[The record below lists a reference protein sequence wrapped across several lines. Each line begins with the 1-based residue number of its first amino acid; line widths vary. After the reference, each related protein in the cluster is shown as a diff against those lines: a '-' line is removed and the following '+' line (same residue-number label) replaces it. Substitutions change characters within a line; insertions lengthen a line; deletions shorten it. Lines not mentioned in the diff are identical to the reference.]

1 MAGAAHYIE
10 SLYPSNWKELSKREW
25 ADVMLDFSKFVSHHI
40 IINKQGEAV
49 QMKMNEAQEK
59 VAELILRY
67 VFPPKGQ
74 NPRPIKL
81 VIHKSR
87 QMGIST
93 ILTLIEKYIASRKTK
108 INLLHILPD
117 EKLAKNYWI
126 EKGEPLW
133 QGSDP
138 QILPAAKATNTPTP
152 YIQVKEYAD
161 TDMQV
166 NIRYT
171 GSNSKS
177 AMRSSTNHIVILDE
191 YAFFENVRRLEKGV
205 LASQPKTG
213 MAITAYCSCVTKD
226 TLILPDTGMEE
237 IGEHPDGYSPADK
250 NLYGLGGNHH
260 ADQYYGTG
268 LVPTKKIKTKAGFEI
283 ECTPNHRLWT
293 VDGWKRADEFNPGDR
308 IDIQLGQQQF
318 GDYVCDD
325 FVKRPYKK
333 GFKAKDIDLTLDED
347 LAYLCGLVVA
357 EGSWSDTYVDITIGD
372 EEVHDWLVKRWGA
385 SKQRKDSEFHYRISS
400 VHLVD
405 FINWLGIC
413 KRAKNKNIPAKVMK
427 WPKKFQAAFISG
439 MFDGDGCANHGRQ
452 RITYTTVSD
461 ALAKQLQVVLLNYGI
476 FSRRR
481 LVHKKANIIGDRT
494 LPPSDAWVIEITH
507 SMARL
512 FAKEIG
518 FRLERKQQIAESY
531 SGDGER
537 AGGYDRHFNRAD
549 LGVLPTKLS
558 YISRCKTI
566 KSDTYDLLP
575 NKPYYDGMAA
585 DYIESVEDSFA
596 NCYDFCVPETHSYFS
611 NGFVS
616 HNTADGMNHFYDVV
630 KQAQEPN
637 SGIEHLFLPWHMLKE
652 YERPISKESRLY
664 DLNKYVPT
672 DYDMKLFSIFEKA
685 GYPEDSWLHKVS
697 WYDYV
702 LSTEAKGDTDY
713 MNSEYPSCVV
723 AGTRVG
729 TSDGIIP
736 IEEAYDGIE
745 ATLGKVSKTH
755 KQPKSPVAKITTA
768 KGFELIGTY
777 DHPIKTKDG
786 FVDLIDSIGKTALLL
801 PPRTSD
807 DPYTLSWNELGVIH
821 SITVTESLG
830 EWLGYWMGDGSY
842 SGGVLDFAL
851 CLRDKDVIERIYN
864 LTKSIFGLDMHGR
877 VVGSKGGG
885 YNLRVGSTGLKE
897 IFFRLGIS
905 KHRPDRSIAKNLR
918 VPEIIWRSPKSI
930 QQAFLR
936 GLFEADGF
944 IGKTGKRNGYIKLF
958 TKSADFAK
966 DVQLLLLAN
975 GIVARRRLII
985 KRSKMGGKEYPGT
998 ELCLGSVAGKIY
1010 ADKIGFMG
1018 KFKNDRMSLNHDPAP
1033 NAKPM
1038 LFEDEIISVEPMGED
1053 YTYNLTIPGPD
1064 TFDANGIWT
1073 HNTAEESFSAS
1084 GRPVLPLKVIN
1095 FWMKQDHPYTAIAP
1109 VAKTD
1114 KRSMQLKVQ
1123 FEPDTNSPI
1132 RRYIEPKPGHKYMIA
1147 VDCAEGYA
1155 GDMSA
1160 GVIIDIKD
1168 MEEVC
1173 SFVVDYEQ
1181 NDLAEVV
1188 VDLAKYYNNAR
1199 IVPEK
1204 NMAGLFVESV
1214 QLLGYWNL
1222 YVDPEYKGPQTNKM
1236 FGIRTTVATKNEAIN
1251 RLKFLMNN
1259 GIYKAH
1265 DKVFMEQAIHYSWK
1279 QLPSGGSKAE
1289 AVGQDDDG
1297 NPWHDDAIACRLTLV
1312 LALDFRQYKD
1322 YLGKDRNG

>member
-213 MAITAYCSCVTKD
+213 MAITV
-226 TLILPDTGMEE
+226 
-237 IGEHPDGYSPADK
+237 
-250 NLYGLGGNHH
+250 
-260 ADQYYGTG
+260 
-268 LVPTKKIKTKAGFEI
+268 
-283 ECTPNHRLWT
+283 
-293 VDGWKRADEFNPGDR
+293 
-308 IDIQLGQQQF
+308 
-318 GDYVCDD
+318 YV
-325 FVKRPYKK
+325 
-333 GFKAKDIDLTLDED
+333 
-347 LAYLCGLVVA
+347 
-357 EGSWSDTYVDITIGD
+357 S
-372 EEVHDWLVKRWGA
+372 
-385 SKQRKDSEFHYRISS
+385 
-400 VHLVD
+400 
-405 FINWLGIC
+405 
-413 KRAKNKNIPAKVMK
+413 
-427 WPKKFQAAFISG
+427 
-439 MFDGDGCANHGRQ
+439 
-452 RITYTTVSD
+452 
-461 ALAKQLQVVLLNYGI
+461 
-476 FSRRR
+476 
-481 LVHKKANIIGDRT
+481 
-494 LPPSDAWVIEITH
+494 
-507 SMARL
+507 
-512 FAKEIG
+512 
-518 FRLERKQQIAESY
+518 
-531 SGDGER
+531 
-537 AGGYDRHFNRAD
+537 
-549 LGVLPTKLS
+549 
-558 YISRCKTI
+558 
-566 KSDTYDLLP
+566 
-575 NKPYYDGMAA
+575 
-585 DYIESVEDSFA
+585 
-596 NCYDFCVPETHSYFS
+596 
-611 NGFVS
+611 
-616 HNTADGMNHFYDVV
+616 TADGMNHFYDVV
-630 KQAQEPN
+630 KQSQEPN

-652 YERPISKESRLY
+652 YERPISRESRLY

-672 DYDMKLFSIFEKA
+672 DYDMKLFSIFEKE
-685 GYPEDSWLHKVS
+685 GYPEDSWLRKLS

-713 MNSEYPSCVV
+713 MNSEYPS
-723 AGTRVG
+723 T
-729 TSDGIIP
+729 
-736 IEEAYDGIE
+736 
-745 ATLGKVSKTH
+745 
-755 KQPKSPVAKITTA
+755 Q
-768 KGFELIGTY
+768 
-777 DHPIKTKDG
+777 
-786 FVDLIDSIGKTALLL
+786 
-801 PPRTSD
+801 
-807 DPYTLSWNELGVIH
+807 
-821 SITVTESLG
+821 
-830 EWLGYWMGDGSY
+830 
-842 SGGVLDFAL
+842 
-851 CLRDKDVIERIYN
+851 
-864 LTKSIFGLDMHGR
+864 
-877 VVGSKGGG
+877 
-885 YNLRVGSTGLKE
+885 
-897 IFFRLGIS
+897 
-905 KHRPDRSIAKNLR
+905 
-918 VPEIIWRSPKSI
+918 
-930 QQAFLR
+930 
-936 GLFEADGF
+936 
-944 IGKTGKRNGYIKLF
+944 
-958 TKSADFAK
+958 
-966 DVQLLLLAN
+966 
-975 GIVARRRLII
+975 
-985 KRSKMGGKEYPGT
+985 
-998 ELCLGSVAGKIY
+998 
-1010 ADKIGFMG
+1010 
-1018 KFKNDRMSLNHDPAP
+1018 
-1033 NAKPM
+1033 
-1038 LFEDEIISVEPMGED
+1038 
-1053 YTYNLTIPGPD
+1053 
-1064 TFDANGIWT
+1064 
-1073 HNTAEESFSAS
+1073 EESFSAS

-1095 FWMKQDHPYTAIAP
+1095 FWMKQNHPYTAIAP

-1114 KRSMQLKVQ
+1114 RRSMQLKVQ

-1132 RRYIEPKPGHKYMIA
+1132 RRYIEPKPGHKYMVA

>member
-10 SLYPSNWKELSKREW
+10 SLYPNSWKELSKKEW
-25 ADVMLDFSKFVSHHI
+25 ADVMLGFSKFVSHHI

-138 QILPAAKATNTPTP
+138 QILPDAKATNTPTP

-213 MAITAYCSCVTKD
+213 MAITV
-226 TLILPDTGMEE
+226 
-237 IGEHPDGYSPADK
+237 
-250 NLYGLGGNHH
+250 
-260 ADQYYGTG
+260 
-268 LVPTKKIKTKAGFEI
+268 
-283 ECTPNHRLWT
+283 
-293 VDGWKRADEFNPGDR
+293 
-308 IDIQLGQQQF
+308 
-318 GDYVCDD
+318 YV
-325 FVKRPYKK
+325 
-333 GFKAKDIDLTLDED
+333 
-347 LAYLCGLVVA
+347 
-357 EGSWSDTYVDITIGD
+357 S
-372 EEVHDWLVKRWGA
+372 
-385 SKQRKDSEFHYRISS
+385 
-400 VHLVD
+400 
-405 FINWLGIC
+405 
-413 KRAKNKNIPAKVMK
+413 
-427 WPKKFQAAFISG
+427 
-439 MFDGDGCANHGRQ
+439 
-452 RITYTTVSD
+452 
-461 ALAKQLQVVLLNYGI
+461 
-476 FSRRR
+476 
-481 LVHKKANIIGDRT
+481 
-494 LPPSDAWVIEITH
+494 
-507 SMARL
+507 
-512 FAKEIG
+512 
-518 FRLERKQQIAESY
+518 
-531 SGDGER
+531 
-537 AGGYDRHFNRAD
+537 
-549 LGVLPTKLS
+549 
-558 YISRCKTI
+558 
-566 KSDTYDLLP
+566 
-575 NKPYYDGMAA
+575 
-585 DYIESVEDSFA
+585 
-596 NCYDFCVPETHSYFS
+596 
-611 NGFVS
+611 
-616 HNTADGMNHFYDVV
+616 TADGMNHFYDVV

-652 YERPISKESRLY
+652 YERPVSKESRLY
-664 DLNKYVPT
+664 NLDKYEPT
-672 DYDMKLFSIFEKA
+672 DYDMKLFAIFEKA
-685 GYPEDSWLHKVS
+685 GYPEDSWLRKIS
-697 WYDYV
+697 WYDDV

-713 MNSEYPSCVV
+713 MNSEYP
-723 AGTRVG
+723 T
-729 TSDGIIP
+729 
-736 IEEAYDGIE
+736 
-745 ATLGKVSKTH
+745 
-755 KQPKSPVAKITTA
+755 
-768 KGFELIGTY
+768 
-777 DHPIKTKDG
+777 
-786 FVDLIDSIGKTALLL
+786 
-801 PPRTSD
+801 
-807 DPYTLSWNELGVIH
+807 
-821 SITVTESLG
+821 
-830 EWLGYWMGDGSY
+830 
-842 SGGVLDFAL
+842 
-851 CLRDKDVIERIYN
+851 
-864 LTKSIFGLDMHGR
+864 
-877 VVGSKGGG
+877 
-885 YNLRVGSTGLKE
+885 
-897 IFFRLGIS
+897 
-905 KHRPDRSIAKNLR
+905 
-918 VPEIIWRSPKSI
+918 
-930 QQAFLR
+930 
-936 GLFEADGF
+936 
-944 IGKTGKRNGYIKLF
+944 
-958 TKSADFAK
+958 
-966 DVQLLLLAN
+966 
-975 GIVARRRLII
+975 
-985 KRSKMGGKEYPGT
+985 
-998 ELCLGSVAGKIY
+998 
-1010 ADKIGFMG
+1010 
-1018 KFKNDRMSLNHDPAP
+1018 
-1033 NAKPM
+1033 
-1038 LFEDEIISVEPMGED
+1038 
-1053 YTYNLTIPGPD
+1053 
-1064 TFDANGIWT
+1064 
-1073 HNTAEESFSAS
+1073 TAEESFSAS

-1114 KRSMQLKVQ
+1114 KRSLQLKVQ
-1123 FEPDTNSPI
+1123 FEPDPNSPI
-1132 RRYIEPKPGHKYMIA
+1132 RRYIEPRPGHKYMVA

-1222 YVDPEYKGPQTNKM
+1222 YVDPDYKGPQTNKM
-1236 FGIRTTVATKNEAIN
+1236 FGIRTTVASKNEAIN

>member
-10 SLYPSNWKELSKREW
+10 SLYPSNWKELSKKEW

-49 QMKMNEAQEK
+49 QMKMNEAQEQ
-59 VAELILRY
+59 VANLILRY

-213 MAITAYCSCVTKD
+213 MAVTVYVSTAN
-226 TLILPDTGMEE
+226 GM
-237 IGEHPDGYSPADK
+237 
-250 NLYGLGGNHH
+250 
-260 ADQYYGTG
+260 
-268 LVPTKKIKTKAGFEI
+268 
-283 ECTPNHRLWT
+283 
-293 VDGWKRADEFNPGDR
+293 
-308 IDIQLGQQQF
+308 
-318 GDYVCDD
+318 
-325 FVKRPYKK
+325 
-333 GFKAKDIDLTLDED
+333 
-347 LAYLCGLVVA
+347 
-357 EGSWSDTYVDITIGD
+357 
-372 EEVHDWLVKRWGA
+372 
-385 SKQRKDSEFHYRISS
+385 DS
-400 VHLVD
+400 
-405 FINWLGIC
+405 
-413 KRAKNKNIPAKVMK
+413 
-427 WPKKFQAAFISG
+427 
-439 MFDGDGCANHGRQ
+439 
-452 RITYTTVSD
+452 
-461 ALAKQLQVVLLNYGI
+461 
-476 FSRRR
+476 
-481 LVHKKANIIGDRT
+481 
-494 LPPSDAWVIEITH
+494 
-507 SMARL
+507 
-512 FAKEIG
+512 
-518 FRLERKQQIAESY
+518 
-531 SGDGER
+531 
-537 AGGYDRHFNRAD
+537 
-549 LGVLPTKLS
+549 
-558 YISRCKTI
+558 
-566 KSDTYDLLP
+566 
-575 NKPYYDGMAA
+575 
-585 DYIESVEDSFA
+585 
-596 NCYDFCVPETHSYFS
+596 
-611 NGFVS
+611 
-616 HNTADGMNHFYDVV
+616 FYDVV

-672 DYDMKLFSIFEKA
+672 DYDMKLFAIFEKA
-685 GYPEDSWLHKVS
+685 GYPEDSWLRKVS

-713 MNSEYPSCVV
+713 MNSEYP
-723 AGTRVG
+723 
-729 TSDGIIP
+729 
-736 IEEAYDGIE
+736 
-745 ATLGKVSKTH
+745 
-755 KQPKSPVAKITTA
+755 TT
-768 KGFELIGTY
+768 
-777 DHPIKTKDG
+777 P
-786 FVDLIDSIGKTALLL
+786 
-801 PPRTSD
+801 
-807 DPYTLSWNELGVIH
+807 
-821 SITVTESLG
+821 
-830 EWLGYWMGDGSY
+830 
-842 SGGVLDFAL
+842 
-851 CLRDKDVIERIYN
+851 
-864 LTKSIFGLDMHGR
+864 
-877 VVGSKGGG
+877 
-885 YNLRVGSTGLKE
+885 
-897 IFFRLGIS
+897 
-905 KHRPDRSIAKNLR
+905 
-918 VPEIIWRSPKSI
+918 
-930 QQAFLR
+930 
-936 GLFEADGF
+936 
-944 IGKTGKRNGYIKLF
+944 
-958 TKSADFAK
+958 
-966 DVQLLLLAN
+966 
-975 GIVARRRLII
+975 
-985 KRSKMGGKEYPGT
+985 
-998 ELCLGSVAGKIY
+998 
-1010 ADKIGFMG
+1010 
-1018 KFKNDRMSLNHDPAP
+1018 
-1033 NAKPM
+1033 
-1038 LFEDEIISVEPMGED
+1038 
-1053 YTYNLTIPGPD
+1053 
-1064 TFDANGIWT
+1064 
-1073 HNTAEESFSAS
+1073 EESFSAS

-1114 KRSMQLKVQ
+1114 RRSMQLKVQ
-1123 FEPDTNSPI
+1123 FEPDPNSPI

-1222 YVDPEYKGPQTNKM
+1222 YVDPDYKGPQTNKM

-1265 DKVFMEQAIHYSWK
+1265 DKVFMEQAIHYSWR

>member
-10 SLYPSNWKELSKREW
+10 SLYPSNWKELSKKEW

-49 QMKMNEAQEK
+49 QMKMNEAQEQ
-59 VAELILRY
+59 VANLILRY

-213 MAITAYCSCVTKD
+213 MAITV
-226 TLILPDTGMEE
+226 
-237 IGEHPDGYSPADK
+237 
-250 NLYGLGGNHH
+250 
-260 ADQYYGTG
+260 
-268 LVPTKKIKTKAGFEI
+268 
-283 ECTPNHRLWT
+283 
-293 VDGWKRADEFNPGDR
+293 
-308 IDIQLGQQQF
+308 
-318 GDYVCDD
+318 YV
-325 FVKRPYKK
+325 
-333 GFKAKDIDLTLDED
+333 
-347 LAYLCGLVVA
+347 
-357 EGSWSDTYVDITIGD
+357 S
-372 EEVHDWLVKRWGA
+372 
-385 SKQRKDSEFHYRISS
+385 
-400 VHLVD
+400 
-405 FINWLGIC
+405 
-413 KRAKNKNIPAKVMK
+413 
-427 WPKKFQAAFISG
+427 
-439 MFDGDGCANHGRQ
+439 
-452 RITYTTVSD
+452 
-461 ALAKQLQVVLLNYGI
+461 
-476 FSRRR
+476 
-481 LVHKKANIIGDRT
+481 
-494 LPPSDAWVIEITH
+494 
-507 SMARL
+507 
-512 FAKEIG
+512 
-518 FRLERKQQIAESY
+518 
-531 SGDGER
+531 
-537 AGGYDRHFNRAD
+537 
-549 LGVLPTKLS
+549 
-558 YISRCKTI
+558 
-566 KSDTYDLLP
+566 
-575 NKPYYDGMAA
+575 
-585 DYIESVEDSFA
+585 
-596 NCYDFCVPETHSYFS
+596 
-611 NGFVS
+611 
-616 HNTADGMNHFYDVV
+616 TADGMNHFYDVV
-630 KQAQEPN
+630 KQAQEPD

-652 YERPISKESRLY
+652 YERPVSKDSRLY
-664 DLNKYVPT
+664 NLDKYEPT
-672 DYDMKLFSIFEKA
+672 DYDMKLFAIFEKA
-685 GYPEDSWLHKVS
+685 GYPEDSWLRKVS

-713 MNSEYPSCVV
+713 MNSEYP
-723 AGTRVG
+723 T
-729 TSDGIIP
+729 
-736 IEEAYDGIE
+736 
-745 ATLGKVSKTH
+745 
-755 KQPKSPVAKITTA
+755 
-768 KGFELIGTY
+768 
-777 DHPIKTKDG
+777 
-786 FVDLIDSIGKTALLL
+786 
-801 PPRTSD
+801 
-807 DPYTLSWNELGVIH
+807 
-821 SITVTESLG
+821 
-830 EWLGYWMGDGSY
+830 
-842 SGGVLDFAL
+842 
-851 CLRDKDVIERIYN
+851 
-864 LTKSIFGLDMHGR
+864 
-877 VVGSKGGG
+877 
-885 YNLRVGSTGLKE
+885 
-897 IFFRLGIS
+897 
-905 KHRPDRSIAKNLR
+905 
-918 VPEIIWRSPKSI
+918 
-930 QQAFLR
+930 
-936 GLFEADGF
+936 
-944 IGKTGKRNGYIKLF
+944 
-958 TKSADFAK
+958 
-966 DVQLLLLAN
+966 
-975 GIVARRRLII
+975 
-985 KRSKMGGKEYPGT
+985 
-998 ELCLGSVAGKIY
+998 
-1010 ADKIGFMG
+1010 
-1018 KFKNDRMSLNHDPAP
+1018 
-1033 NAKPM
+1033 
-1038 LFEDEIISVEPMGED
+1038 
-1053 YTYNLTIPGPD
+1053 
-1064 TFDANGIWT
+1064 
-1073 HNTAEESFSAS
+1073 TAEESFSAS

-1095 FWMKQDHPYTAIAP
+1095 FWMRQEHPYTAIAP

-1114 KRSMQLKVQ
+1114 RRSMQLKVQ
-1123 FEPDTNSPI
+1123 FEPDPNSPI
-1132 RRYIEPKPGHKYMIA
+1132 RQYIEPKPGHKYMIA

-1222 YVDPEYKGPQTNKM
+1222 YVDPDYKGPQTNKM

>member
-213 MAITAYCSCVTKD
+213 MAITV
-226 TLILPDTGMEE
+226 
-237 IGEHPDGYSPADK
+237 
-250 NLYGLGGNHH
+250 
-260 ADQYYGTG
+260 
-268 LVPTKKIKTKAGFEI
+268 
-283 ECTPNHRLWT
+283 
-293 VDGWKRADEFNPGDR
+293 
-308 IDIQLGQQQF
+308 
-318 GDYVCDD
+318 YVS
-325 FVKRPYKK
+325 
-333 GFKAKDIDLTLDED
+333 T
-347 LAYLCGLVVA
+347 
-357 EGSWSDTYVDITIGD
+357 
-372 EEVHDWLVKRWGA
+372 
-385 SKQRKDSEFHYRISS
+385 
-400 VHLVD
+400 
-405 FINWLGIC
+405 
-413 KRAKNKNIPAKVMK
+413 
-427 WPKKFQAAFISG
+427 
-439 MFDGDGCANHGRQ
+439 
-452 RITYTTVSD
+452 
-461 ALAKQLQVVLLNYGI
+461 
-476 FSRRR
+476 
-481 LVHKKANIIGDRT
+481 
-494 LPPSDAWVIEITH
+494 
-507 SMARL
+507 
-512 FAKEIG
+512 
-518 FRLERKQQIAESY
+518 
-531 SGDGER
+531 
-537 AGGYDRHFNRAD
+537 
-549 LGVLPTKLS
+549 
-558 YISRCKTI
+558 
-566 KSDTYDLLP
+566 
-575 NKPYYDGMAA
+575 
-585 DYIESVEDSFA
+585 
-596 NCYDFCVPETHSYFS
+596 S
-611 NGFVS
+611 NG
-616 HNTADGMNHFYDVV
+616 MNFFYDVV

-652 YERPISKESRLY
+652 YELPVSKDSRLY

-672 DYDMKLFSIFEKA
+672 DYDMKLFAIFEKA
-685 GYPEDSWLHKVS
+685 GYPQESWLRKIA

-702 LSTEAKGDTDY
+702 LATEAKGDTDY
-713 MNSEYPSCVV
+713 QFSEYP
-723 AGTRVG
+723 
-729 TSDGIIP
+729 
-736 IEEAYDGIE
+736 
-745 ATLGKVSKTH
+745 
-755 KQPKSPVAKITTA
+755 TT
-768 KGFELIGTY
+768 
-777 DHPIKTKDG
+777 P
-786 FVDLIDSIGKTALLL
+786 
-801 PPRTSD
+801 
-807 DPYTLSWNELGVIH
+807 
-821 SITVTESLG
+821 
-830 EWLGYWMGDGSY
+830 
-842 SGGVLDFAL
+842 
-851 CLRDKDVIERIYN
+851 
-864 LTKSIFGLDMHGR
+864 
-877 VVGSKGGG
+877 
-885 YNLRVGSTGLKE
+885 
-897 IFFRLGIS
+897 
-905 KHRPDRSIAKNLR
+905 
-918 VPEIIWRSPKSI
+918 
-930 QQAFLR
+930 
-936 GLFEADGF
+936 
-944 IGKTGKRNGYIKLF
+944 
-958 TKSADFAK
+958 
-966 DVQLLLLAN
+966 
-975 GIVARRRLII
+975 
-985 KRSKMGGKEYPGT
+985 
-998 ELCLGSVAGKIY
+998 
-1010 ADKIGFMG
+1010 
-1018 KFKNDRMSLNHDPAP
+1018 
-1033 NAKPM
+1033 
-1038 LFEDEIISVEPMGED
+1038 
-1053 YTYNLTIPGPD
+1053 
-1064 TFDANGIWT
+1064 
-1073 HNTAEESFSAS
+1073 EESFSAS

-1095 FWMKQDHPYTAIAP
+1095 FWMKQEHPYTAISP

-1114 KRSMQLKVQ
+1114 RRSMQLKVQ

-1222 YVDPEYKGPQTNKM
+1222 YVDPDYKGPQTNKM

>member
-40 IINKQGEAV
+40 IINKQGKAV

-213 MAITAYCSCVTKD
+213 MAITV
-226 TLILPDTGMEE
+226 
-237 IGEHPDGYSPADK
+237 
-250 NLYGLGGNHH
+250 
-260 ADQYYGTG
+260 
-268 LVPTKKIKTKAGFEI
+268 
-283 ECTPNHRLWT
+283 
-293 VDGWKRADEFNPGDR
+293 
-308 IDIQLGQQQF
+308 
-318 GDYVCDD
+318 YV
-325 FVKRPYKK
+325 
-333 GFKAKDIDLTLDED
+333 
-347 LAYLCGLVVA
+347 
-357 EGSWSDTYVDITIGD
+357 S
-372 EEVHDWLVKRWGA
+372 
-385 SKQRKDSEFHYRISS
+385 
-400 VHLVD
+400 
-405 FINWLGIC
+405 
-413 KRAKNKNIPAKVMK
+413 
-427 WPKKFQAAFISG
+427 
-439 MFDGDGCANHGRQ
+439 
-452 RITYTTVSD
+452 
-461 ALAKQLQVVLLNYGI
+461 
-476 FSRRR
+476 
-481 LVHKKANIIGDRT
+481 
-494 LPPSDAWVIEITH
+494 
-507 SMARL
+507 
-512 FAKEIG
+512 
-518 FRLERKQQIAESY
+518 
-531 SGDGER
+531 
-537 AGGYDRHFNRAD
+537 
-549 LGVLPTKLS
+549 
-558 YISRCKTI
+558 
-566 KSDTYDLLP
+566 
-575 NKPYYDGMAA
+575 
-585 DYIESVEDSFA
+585 
-596 NCYDFCVPETHSYFS
+596 
-611 NGFVS
+611 
-616 HNTADGMNHFYDVV
+616 TADGMNHFYDVV

-652 YERPISKESRLY
+652 YERPISRESRLY

-672 DYDMKLFSIFEKA
+672 DYDMKLFSIFEKE

-807 DPYTLSWNELGVIH
+807 NPYTLSWNELGVIH

-918 VPEIIWRSPKSI
+918 VPEIIWRSPKNI

-1265 DKVFMEQAIHYSWK
+1265 DKVFMEQAIHYSWR

>member
-10 SLYPSNWKELSKREW
+10 SLYPNNWKELSKKEW

-49 QMKMNEAQEK
+49 LMKMNEAQEK

-171 GSNSKS
+171 GSNSKA

-213 MAITAYCSCVTKD
+213 MAITV
-226 TLILPDTGMEE
+226 
-237 IGEHPDGYSPADK
+237 
-250 NLYGLGGNHH
+250 
-260 ADQYYGTG
+260 
-268 LVPTKKIKTKAGFEI
+268 
-283 ECTPNHRLWT
+283 
-293 VDGWKRADEFNPGDR
+293 
-308 IDIQLGQQQF
+308 
-318 GDYVCDD
+318 YVS
-325 FVKRPYKK
+325 
-333 GFKAKDIDLTLDED
+333 T
-347 LAYLCGLVVA
+347 A
-357 EGSWSDTYVDITIGD
+357 EG
-372 EEVHDWLVKRWGA
+372 
-385 SKQRKDSEFHYRISS
+385 
-400 VHLVD
+400 
-405 FINWLGIC
+405 
-413 KRAKNKNIPAKVMK
+413 
-427 WPKKFQAAFISG
+427 
-439 MFDGDGCANHGRQ
+439 
-452 RITYTTVSD
+452 
-461 ALAKQLQVVLLNYGI
+461 
-476 FSRRR
+476 
-481 LVHKKANIIGDRT
+481 
-494 LPPSDAWVIEITH
+494 
-507 SMARL
+507 
-512 FAKEIG
+512 
-518 FRLERKQQIAESY
+518 
-531 SGDGER
+531 
-537 AGGYDRHFNRAD
+537 
-549 LGVLPTKLS
+549 
-558 YISRCKTI
+558 
-566 KSDTYDLLP
+566 
-575 NKPYYDGMAA
+575 
-585 DYIESVEDSFA
+585 
-596 NCYDFCVPETHSYFS
+596 
-611 NGFVS
+611 
-616 HNTADGMNHFYDVV
+616 MNFFYDVV

-652 YERPISKESRLY
+652 YERPVSRESRLY
-664 DLNKYVPT
+664 NLDKYEPT
-672 DYDMKLFSIFEKA
+672 DYDMKLFAIFEKA
-685 GYPEDSWLHKVS
+685 GYPEDSWLRKIE

-713 MNSEYPSCVV
+713 MNSEYPS
-723 AGTRVG
+723 T
-729 TSDGIIP
+729 
-736 IEEAYDGIE
+736 
-745 ATLGKVSKTH
+745 
-755 KQPKSPVAKITTA
+755 Q
-768 KGFELIGTY
+768 
-777 DHPIKTKDG
+777 
-786 FVDLIDSIGKTALLL
+786 
-801 PPRTSD
+801 
-807 DPYTLSWNELGVIH
+807 
-821 SITVTESLG
+821 
-830 EWLGYWMGDGSY
+830 
-842 SGGVLDFAL
+842 
-851 CLRDKDVIERIYN
+851 
-864 LTKSIFGLDMHGR
+864 
-877 VVGSKGGG
+877 
-885 YNLRVGSTGLKE
+885 
-897 IFFRLGIS
+897 
-905 KHRPDRSIAKNLR
+905 
-918 VPEIIWRSPKSI
+918 
-930 QQAFLR
+930 
-936 GLFEADGF
+936 
-944 IGKTGKRNGYIKLF
+944 
-958 TKSADFAK
+958 
-966 DVQLLLLAN
+966 
-975 GIVARRRLII
+975 
-985 KRSKMGGKEYPGT
+985 
-998 ELCLGSVAGKIY
+998 
-1010 ADKIGFMG
+1010 
-1018 KFKNDRMSLNHDPAP
+1018 
-1033 NAKPM
+1033 
-1038 LFEDEIISVEPMGED
+1038 
-1053 YTYNLTIPGPD
+1053 
-1064 TFDANGIWT
+1064 
-1073 HNTAEESFSAS
+1073 EESFSAS

-1114 KRSMQLKVQ
+1114 KRSLQLKVQ
-1123 FEPDTNSPI
+1123 FEPDPNSPI
-1132 RRYIEPKPGHKYMIA
+1132 RRYIEPRPGHKYMVA

-1236 FGIRTTVATKNEAIN
+1236 FGIRTTVASKNEAIN

-1265 DKVFMEQAIHYSWK
+1265 DKVFMEQAIHYSWR

>member
-1 MAGAAHYIE
+1 MAGAAHFIE
-10 SLYPSNWKELSKREW
+10 SLYPNNWKELSKKEW

-117 EKLAKNYWI
+117 ETLAKNYWI

-138 QILPAAKATNTPTP
+138 QILPKAKARNTPTP

-171 GSNSKS
+171 GSNSKA

-191 YAFFENVRRLEKGV
+191 YAFFENVKRLEKGV

-213 MAITAYCSCVTKD
+213 MAITV
-226 TLILPDTGMEE
+226 
-237 IGEHPDGYSPADK
+237 
-250 NLYGLGGNHH
+250 
-260 ADQYYGTG
+260 
-268 LVPTKKIKTKAGFEI
+268 
-283 ECTPNHRLWT
+283 
-293 VDGWKRADEFNPGDR
+293 
-308 IDIQLGQQQF
+308 
-318 GDYVCDD
+318 YVS
-325 FVKRPYKK
+325 
-333 GFKAKDIDLTLDED
+333 T
-347 LAYLCGLVVA
+347 A
-357 EGSWSDTYVDITIGD
+357 EG
-372 EEVHDWLVKRWGA
+372 
-385 SKQRKDSEFHYRISS
+385 
-400 VHLVD
+400 
-405 FINWLGIC
+405 
-413 KRAKNKNIPAKVMK
+413 
-427 WPKKFQAAFISG
+427 
-439 MFDGDGCANHGRQ
+439 
-452 RITYTTVSD
+452 
-461 ALAKQLQVVLLNYGI
+461 
-476 FSRRR
+476 
-481 LVHKKANIIGDRT
+481 
-494 LPPSDAWVIEITH
+494 
-507 SMARL
+507 
-512 FAKEIG
+512 
-518 FRLERKQQIAESY
+518 
-531 SGDGER
+531 
-537 AGGYDRHFNRAD
+537 
-549 LGVLPTKLS
+549 
-558 YISRCKTI
+558 
-566 KSDTYDLLP
+566 
-575 NKPYYDGMAA
+575 
-585 DYIESVEDSFA
+585 
-596 NCYDFCVPETHSYFS
+596 
-611 NGFVS
+611 
-616 HNTADGMNHFYDVV
+616 MNFFYDVV

-652 YERPISKESRLY
+652 YERPVSKESRLY
-664 DLNKYVPT
+664 NLDKYEPT
-672 DYDMKLFSIFEKA
+672 DYDMKLFAIFEKA
-685 GYPEDSWLHKVS
+685 GYPEDSWLRKIE

-702 LSTEAKGDTDY
+702 LATEAKGDTDY
-713 MNSEYPSCVV
+713 QFSEYPS
-723 AGTRVG
+723 T
-729 TSDGIIP
+729 
-736 IEEAYDGIE
+736 
-745 ATLGKVSKTH
+745 
-755 KQPKSPVAKITTA
+755 Q
-768 KGFELIGTY
+768 
-777 DHPIKTKDG
+777 
-786 FVDLIDSIGKTALLL
+786 
-801 PPRTSD
+801 
-807 DPYTLSWNELGVIH
+807 
-821 SITVTESLG
+821 
-830 EWLGYWMGDGSY
+830 
-842 SGGVLDFAL
+842 
-851 CLRDKDVIERIYN
+851 
-864 LTKSIFGLDMHGR
+864 
-877 VVGSKGGG
+877 
-885 YNLRVGSTGLKE
+885 
-897 IFFRLGIS
+897 
-905 KHRPDRSIAKNLR
+905 
-918 VPEIIWRSPKSI
+918 
-930 QQAFLR
+930 
-936 GLFEADGF
+936 
-944 IGKTGKRNGYIKLF
+944 
-958 TKSADFAK
+958 
-966 DVQLLLLAN
+966 
-975 GIVARRRLII
+975 
-985 KRSKMGGKEYPGT
+985 
-998 ELCLGSVAGKIY
+998 
-1010 ADKIGFMG
+1010 
-1018 KFKNDRMSLNHDPAP
+1018 
-1033 NAKPM
+1033 
-1038 LFEDEIISVEPMGED
+1038 
-1053 YTYNLTIPGPD
+1053 
-1064 TFDANGIWT
+1064 
-1073 HNTAEESFSAS
+1073 EESFSAS

-1095 FWMKQDHPYTAIAP
+1095 FWMKQNHPYTAISP

-1114 KRSMQLKVQ
+1114 KRSLQLKVQ
-1123 FEPDTNSPI
+1123 FEPDPNSPI
-1132 RRYIEPKPGHKYMIA
+1132 RRYIEPRPGHKYMIA

-1236 FGIRTTVATKNEAIN
+1236 FGIRTTVASKNEAIN

-1265 DKVFMEQAIHYSWK
+1265 DKVFMEQAIHYSWR

>member
-213 MAITAYCSCVTKD
+213 MAITV
-226 TLILPDTGMEE
+226 
-237 IGEHPDGYSPADK
+237 
-250 NLYGLGGNHH
+250 
-260 ADQYYGTG
+260 
-268 LVPTKKIKTKAGFEI
+268 
-283 ECTPNHRLWT
+283 
-293 VDGWKRADEFNPGDR
+293 
-308 IDIQLGQQQF
+308 
-318 GDYVCDD
+318 YVS
-325 FVKRPYKK
+325 
-333 GFKAKDIDLTLDED
+333 T
-347 LAYLCGLVVA
+347 
-357 EGSWSDTYVDITIGD
+357 S
-372 EEVHDWLVKRWGA
+372 
-385 SKQRKDSEFHYRISS
+385 
-400 VHLVD
+400 
-405 FINWLGIC
+405 
-413 KRAKNKNIPAKVMK
+413 
-427 WPKKFQAAFISG
+427 
-439 MFDGDGCANHGRQ
+439 
-452 RITYTTVSD
+452 
-461 ALAKQLQVVLLNYGI
+461 
-476 FSRRR
+476 
-481 LVHKKANIIGDRT
+481 
-494 LPPSDAWVIEITH
+494 
-507 SMARL
+507 
-512 FAKEIG
+512 
-518 FRLERKQQIAESY
+518 
-531 SGDGER
+531 
-537 AGGYDRHFNRAD
+537 
-549 LGVLPTKLS
+549 
-558 YISRCKTI
+558 
-566 KSDTYDLLP
+566 
-575 NKPYYDGMAA
+575 
-585 DYIESVEDSFA
+585 
-596 NCYDFCVPETHSYFS
+596 
-611 NGFVS
+611 
-616 HNTADGMNHFYDVV
+616 DGMNHFYDVV
-630 KQAQEPN
+630 KQSQEPN

-664 DLNKYVPT
+664 NLDKYEPT
-672 DYDMKLFSIFEKA
+672 DYDMKLFAIFEKA
-685 GYPEDSWLHKVS
+685 GYPEDSWLRKVS

-713 MNSEYPSCVV
+713 MKSEYPS
-723 AGTRVG
+723 T
-729 TSDGIIP
+729 
-736 IEEAYDGIE
+736 
-745 ATLGKVSKTH
+745 
-755 KQPKSPVAKITTA
+755 Q
-768 KGFELIGTY
+768 
-777 DHPIKTKDG
+777 
-786 FVDLIDSIGKTALLL
+786 
-801 PPRTSD
+801 
-807 DPYTLSWNELGVIH
+807 
-821 SITVTESLG
+821 
-830 EWLGYWMGDGSY
+830 
-842 SGGVLDFAL
+842 
-851 CLRDKDVIERIYN
+851 
-864 LTKSIFGLDMHGR
+864 
-877 VVGSKGGG
+877 
-885 YNLRVGSTGLKE
+885 
-897 IFFRLGIS
+897 
-905 KHRPDRSIAKNLR
+905 
-918 VPEIIWRSPKSI
+918 
-930 QQAFLR
+930 
-936 GLFEADGF
+936 
-944 IGKTGKRNGYIKLF
+944 
-958 TKSADFAK
+958 
-966 DVQLLLLAN
+966 
-975 GIVARRRLII
+975 
-985 KRSKMGGKEYPGT
+985 
-998 ELCLGSVAGKIY
+998 
-1010 ADKIGFMG
+1010 
-1018 KFKNDRMSLNHDPAP
+1018 
-1033 NAKPM
+1033 
-1038 LFEDEIISVEPMGED
+1038 
-1053 YTYNLTIPGPD
+1053 
-1064 TFDANGIWT
+1064 
-1073 HNTAEESFSAS
+1073 EESFSAS

-1095 FWMKQDHPYTAIAP
+1095 FWMKQDHPYTAISP

-1114 KRSMQLKVQ
+1114 RRSMQLKVQ
-1123 FEPDTNSPI
+1123 FEPDPNSPI
-1132 RRYIEPKPGHKYMIA
+1132 RRYIEPKPGHKYMVA

>member
-10 SLYPSNWKELSKREW
+10 SLYPSNWKELSKKEW

-49 QMKMNEAQEK
+49 LMKMNEAQEK

-171 GSNSKS
+171 GSNSKA

-213 MAITAYCSCVTKD
+213 MAITV
-226 TLILPDTGMEE
+226 
-237 IGEHPDGYSPADK
+237 
-250 NLYGLGGNHH
+250 
-260 ADQYYGTG
+260 
-268 LVPTKKIKTKAGFEI
+268 
-283 ECTPNHRLWT
+283 
-293 VDGWKRADEFNPGDR
+293 
-308 IDIQLGQQQF
+308 
-318 GDYVCDD
+318 YV
-325 FVKRPYKK
+325 
-333 GFKAKDIDLTLDED
+333 
-347 LAYLCGLVVA
+347 
-357 EGSWSDTYVDITIGD
+357 S
-372 EEVHDWLVKRWGA
+372 
-385 SKQRKDSEFHYRISS
+385 
-400 VHLVD
+400 
-405 FINWLGIC
+405 
-413 KRAKNKNIPAKVMK
+413 
-427 WPKKFQAAFISG
+427 
-439 MFDGDGCANHGRQ
+439 
-452 RITYTTVSD
+452 
-461 ALAKQLQVVLLNYGI
+461 
-476 FSRRR
+476 
-481 LVHKKANIIGDRT
+481 
-494 LPPSDAWVIEITH
+494 
-507 SMARL
+507 
-512 FAKEIG
+512 
-518 FRLERKQQIAESY
+518 
-531 SGDGER
+531 
-537 AGGYDRHFNRAD
+537 
-549 LGVLPTKLS
+549 
-558 YISRCKTI
+558 
-566 KSDTYDLLP
+566 
-575 NKPYYDGMAA
+575 
-585 DYIESVEDSFA
+585 
-596 NCYDFCVPETHSYFS
+596 
-611 NGFVS
+611 
-616 HNTADGMNHFYDVV
+616 TADGMNHFYDVV

-652 YERPISKESRLY
+652 YERPVSRESRLY
-664 DLNKYVPT
+664 NLDKYEPT
-672 DYDMKLFSIFEKA
+672 DYDMKLFAIFEKA
-685 GYPEDSWLHKVS
+685 GYPEDSWLRKIE

-702 LSTEAKGDTDY
+702 LATEAKGDTDY
-713 MNSEYPSCVV
+713 MNSEYPS
-723 AGTRVG
+723 T
-729 TSDGIIP
+729 
-736 IEEAYDGIE
+736 
-745 ATLGKVSKTH
+745 
-755 KQPKSPVAKITTA
+755 Q
-768 KGFELIGTY
+768 
-777 DHPIKTKDG
+777 
-786 FVDLIDSIGKTALLL
+786 
-801 PPRTSD
+801 
-807 DPYTLSWNELGVIH
+807 
-821 SITVTESLG
+821 
-830 EWLGYWMGDGSY
+830 
-842 SGGVLDFAL
+842 
-851 CLRDKDVIERIYN
+851 
-864 LTKSIFGLDMHGR
+864 
-877 VVGSKGGG
+877 
-885 YNLRVGSTGLKE
+885 
-897 IFFRLGIS
+897 
-905 KHRPDRSIAKNLR
+905 
-918 VPEIIWRSPKSI
+918 
-930 QQAFLR
+930 
-936 GLFEADGF
+936 
-944 IGKTGKRNGYIKLF
+944 
-958 TKSADFAK
+958 
-966 DVQLLLLAN
+966 
-975 GIVARRRLII
+975 
-985 KRSKMGGKEYPGT
+985 
-998 ELCLGSVAGKIY
+998 
-1010 ADKIGFMG
+1010 
-1018 KFKNDRMSLNHDPAP
+1018 
-1033 NAKPM
+1033 
-1038 LFEDEIISVEPMGED
+1038 
-1053 YTYNLTIPGPD
+1053 
-1064 TFDANGIWT
+1064 
-1073 HNTAEESFSAS
+1073 EESFSAS

-1114 KRSMQLKVQ
+1114 KRSLQLKVQ
-1123 FEPDTNSPI
+1123 FEPDPNSPI
-1132 RRYIEPKPGHKYMIA
+1132 RRYIEPKPGHKYMVA

>member
-67 VFPPKGQ
+67 VFPPKGE

-213 MAITAYCSCVTKD
+213 MAITV
-226 TLILPDTGMEE
+226 
-237 IGEHPDGYSPADK
+237 
-250 NLYGLGGNHH
+250 
-260 ADQYYGTG
+260 
-268 LVPTKKIKTKAGFEI
+268 
-283 ECTPNHRLWT
+283 
-293 VDGWKRADEFNPGDR
+293 
-308 IDIQLGQQQF
+308 
-318 GDYVCDD
+318 YV
-325 FVKRPYKK
+325 
-333 GFKAKDIDLTLDED
+333 
-347 LAYLCGLVVA
+347 
-357 EGSWSDTYVDITIGD
+357 S
-372 EEVHDWLVKRWGA
+372 
-385 SKQRKDSEFHYRISS
+385 
-400 VHLVD
+400 
-405 FINWLGIC
+405 
-413 KRAKNKNIPAKVMK
+413 
-427 WPKKFQAAFISG
+427 
-439 MFDGDGCANHGRQ
+439 
-452 RITYTTVSD
+452 
-461 ALAKQLQVVLLNYGI
+461 
-476 FSRRR
+476 
-481 LVHKKANIIGDRT
+481 
-494 LPPSDAWVIEITH
+494 
-507 SMARL
+507 
-512 FAKEIG
+512 
-518 FRLERKQQIAESY
+518 
-531 SGDGER
+531 
-537 AGGYDRHFNRAD
+537 
-549 LGVLPTKLS
+549 
-558 YISRCKTI
+558 
-566 KSDTYDLLP
+566 
-575 NKPYYDGMAA
+575 
-585 DYIESVEDSFA
+585 
-596 NCYDFCVPETHSYFS
+596 
-611 NGFVS
+611 
-616 HNTADGMNHFYDVV
+616 TADGMNHFYDVV
-630 KQAQEPN
+630 KQSQEPN

-664 DLNKYVPT
+664 NLDKYEPT
-672 DYDMKLFSIFEKA
+672 DYDMKLFAIFEKA
-685 GYPEDSWLHKVS
+685 GYPEESWLRKVS

-702 LSTEAKGDTDY
+702 LSTEAKGDVDY
-713 MNSEYPSCVV
+713 MKSEYPS
-723 AGTRVG
+723 T
-729 TSDGIIP
+729 
-736 IEEAYDGIE
+736 
-745 ATLGKVSKTH
+745 
-755 KQPKSPVAKITTA
+755 Q
-768 KGFELIGTY
+768 
-777 DHPIKTKDG
+777 
-786 FVDLIDSIGKTALLL
+786 
-801 PPRTSD
+801 
-807 DPYTLSWNELGVIH
+807 
-821 SITVTESLG
+821 
-830 EWLGYWMGDGSY
+830 
-842 SGGVLDFAL
+842 
-851 CLRDKDVIERIYN
+851 
-864 LTKSIFGLDMHGR
+864 
-877 VVGSKGGG
+877 
-885 YNLRVGSTGLKE
+885 
-897 IFFRLGIS
+897 
-905 KHRPDRSIAKNLR
+905 
-918 VPEIIWRSPKSI
+918 
-930 QQAFLR
+930 
-936 GLFEADGF
+936 
-944 IGKTGKRNGYIKLF
+944 
-958 TKSADFAK
+958 
-966 DVQLLLLAN
+966 
-975 GIVARRRLII
+975 
-985 KRSKMGGKEYPGT
+985 
-998 ELCLGSVAGKIY
+998 
-1010 ADKIGFMG
+1010 
-1018 KFKNDRMSLNHDPAP
+1018 
-1033 NAKPM
+1033 
-1038 LFEDEIISVEPMGED
+1038 
-1053 YTYNLTIPGPD
+1053 
-1064 TFDANGIWT
+1064 
-1073 HNTAEESFSAS
+1073 EESFEAS

-1123 FEPDTNSPI
+1123 FEPDPNSPI

-1236 FGIRTTVATKNEAIN
+1236 FGIRTTVASKNEAIN

>member
-10 SLYPSNWKELSKREW
+10 SLYPNSWKELSKKEW

-40 IINKQGEAV
+40 IINKHGEAV

-138 QILPAAKATNTPTP
+138 QILPDAKATNTPTP

-237 IGEHPDGYSPADK
+237 IGEHTDGYSPADK

-293 VDGWKRADEFNPGDR
+293 VDGWKRADEFKPGDR

-357 EGSWSDTYVDITIGD
+357 EGDWSDTYVDITIGD
-372 EEVHDWLVKRWGA
+372 KEVHDWLVKRWGA
-385 SKQRKDSEFHYRISS
+385 SKQRKDSKFHYRISS

-405 FINWLGIC
+405 FINWLGIR
-413 KRAKNKNIPAKVMK
+413 KLAKNKNIPAKVMK

-439 MFDGDGCANHGRQ
+439 MFDGDGCANRGRQ
-452 RITYTTVSD
+452 RISYTTVSD

-481 LVHKKANIIGDRT
+481 LVHKKANSIGDRN
-494 LPPSDAWVIEITH
+494 LPPSDVWVVEITH

-518 FRLERKQQIAESY
+518 FRLERKRRIAESY
-531 SGDGER
+531 SCDGER

-549 LGVLPTKLS
+549 LGTLPTKYG

-585 DYIESVEDSFA
+585 DYIESVEDSSA

-630 KQAQEPN
+630 KQSQEPN

-652 YERPISKESRLY
+652 YELPVSKDSRLY
-664 DLNKYVPT
+664 DLNKYEPT
-672 DYDMKLFSIFEKA
+672 DYDMKLFAIFEKA
-685 GYPEDSWLHKVS
+685 GYPEDSWLRKIA
-697 WYDYV
+697 WYDDV

-713 MNSEYPSCVV
+713 MNSEYP
-723 AGTRVG
+723 T
-729 TSDGIIP
+729 
-736 IEEAYDGIE
+736 
-745 ATLGKVSKTH
+745 
-755 KQPKSPVAKITTA
+755 
-768 KGFELIGTY
+768 
-777 DHPIKTKDG
+777 
-786 FVDLIDSIGKTALLL
+786 
-801 PPRTSD
+801 
-807 DPYTLSWNELGVIH
+807 
-821 SITVTESLG
+821 
-830 EWLGYWMGDGSY
+830 
-842 SGGVLDFAL
+842 
-851 CLRDKDVIERIYN
+851 
-864 LTKSIFGLDMHGR
+864 
-877 VVGSKGGG
+877 
-885 YNLRVGSTGLKE
+885 
-897 IFFRLGIS
+897 
-905 KHRPDRSIAKNLR
+905 
-918 VPEIIWRSPKSI
+918 
-930 QQAFLR
+930 
-936 GLFEADGF
+936 
-944 IGKTGKRNGYIKLF
+944 
-958 TKSADFAK
+958 
-966 DVQLLLLAN
+966 
-975 GIVARRRLII
+975 
-985 KRSKMGGKEYPGT
+985 
-998 ELCLGSVAGKIY
+998 
-1010 ADKIGFMG
+1010 
-1018 KFKNDRMSLNHDPAP
+1018 
-1033 NAKPM
+1033 
-1038 LFEDEIISVEPMGED
+1038 
-1053 YTYNLTIPGPD
+1053 
-1064 TFDANGIWT
+1064 
-1073 HNTAEESFSAS
+1073 TAEESFSAS

-1114 KRSMQLKVQ
+1114 KRSLQLKVQ
-1123 FEPDTNSPI
+1123 FEPDPNSPI
-1132 RRYIEPKPGHKYMIA
+1132 RRYIEPRPGHKYMVA

-1222 YVDPEYKGPQTNKM
+1222 YVDPDYKGPQTNKM
-1236 FGIRTTVATKNEAIN
+1236 FGIRTTVASKNEAIN

>member
-213 MAITAYCSCVTKD
+213 MAITV
-226 TLILPDTGMEE
+226 
-237 IGEHPDGYSPADK
+237 
-250 NLYGLGGNHH
+250 
-260 ADQYYGTG
+260 
-268 LVPTKKIKTKAGFEI
+268 
-283 ECTPNHRLWT
+283 
-293 VDGWKRADEFNPGDR
+293 
-308 IDIQLGQQQF
+308 
-318 GDYVCDD
+318 YVS
-325 FVKRPYKK
+325 
-333 GFKAKDIDLTLDED
+333 T
-347 LAYLCGLVVA
+347 
-357 EGSWSDTYVDITIGD
+357 S
-372 EEVHDWLVKRWGA
+372 
-385 SKQRKDSEFHYRISS
+385 
-400 VHLVD
+400 
-405 FINWLGIC
+405 
-413 KRAKNKNIPAKVMK
+413 
-427 WPKKFQAAFISG
+427 
-439 MFDGDGCANHGRQ
+439 
-452 RITYTTVSD
+452 
-461 ALAKQLQVVLLNYGI
+461 
-476 FSRRR
+476 
-481 LVHKKANIIGDRT
+481 
-494 LPPSDAWVIEITH
+494 
-507 SMARL
+507 
-512 FAKEIG
+512 
-518 FRLERKQQIAESY
+518 
-531 SGDGER
+531 
-537 AGGYDRHFNRAD
+537 
-549 LGVLPTKLS
+549 
-558 YISRCKTI
+558 
-566 KSDTYDLLP
+566 
-575 NKPYYDGMAA
+575 
-585 DYIESVEDSFA
+585 
-596 NCYDFCVPETHSYFS
+596 
-611 NGFVS
+611 
-616 HNTADGMNHFYDVV
+616 DGMNHFYDVV
-630 KQAQEPN
+630 KQSQEPN

-664 DLNKYVPT
+664 DLNKYEPT
-672 DYDMKLFSIFEKA
+672 DYDMKLFAIFEKS
-685 GYPEDSWLHKVS
+685 GYPEDSWLRKVS

-713 MNSEYPSCVV
+713 MKSEYPSCVV

-729 TSDGIIP
+729 TADGIIP

-745 ATLGKVSKTH
+745 ATLGKVSQTH
-755 KQPKSPVAKITTA
+755 RQPMSPVAKLTTA
-768 KGFELIGTY
+768 KGFEIVGTY
-777 DHPIKTKDG
+777 DHPIKTTDG
-786 FVDLIDSIGKTALLL
+786 FVDLIDSVGHTAMLLRPKTAVK
-801 PPRTSD
+801 
-807 DPYTLSWNELGVIH
+807 PYTVEWRELGTTR
-821 SITVTESLG
+821 SITATEDLA
-830 EWLGYWMGDGSY
+830 EWIGYWMGDGSY
-842 SGGVLDFAL
+842 SGNTLDFAL
-851 CLRDKDVIERIYN
+851 CKRDDDVVERMRN
-864 LTKSIFGLDMHGR
+864 LTESIFGLTMYGR
-877 VVGSKGGG
+877 TSGSNGGG
-885 YNLRVGSTGLKE
+885 YNLRVGSKDLKIVMEKLGLSRTRKDGS
-897 IFFRLGIS
+897 LG
-905 KHRPDRSIAKNLR
+905 RNLR
-918 VPEIIWRSPKSI
+918 VPEIIWRSPLNI
-930 QQAFLR
+930 QRAFLR

-944 IGKTGKRNGYIKLF
+944 IGKGGKRNGYIKLF
-958 TKSADFAK
+958 TKDTDFAK
-966 DVQLLLLAN
+966 DIQILLLAN
-975 GIVARRRLII
+975 GIVSGRRLKI
-985 KRSKMGGKEYPGT
+985 KRAKTGKEYPGT
-998 ELCLGSVAGKIY
+998 ELYLGSVAT
-1010 ADKIGFMG
+1010 DKFREIGFIG
-1018 KFKNDRMSLNHDPAP
+1018 KFKNDRLNSNHTPGP

-1038 LFEDEIISVEPMGED
+1038 VFEDRIISVEPMGED
-1053 YTYNLTIPGPD
+1053 YTYNLTVPGPD

-1073 HNTAEESFSAS
+1073 HNTQEESFEAS

-1095 FWMKQDHPYTAIAP
+1095 FWMKQDHPYTAISP

-1123 FEPDTNSPI
+1123 FEPDPNSPI
-1132 RRYIEPKPGHKYMIA
+1132 RRYIEPKPGHKYMVA

>member
-10 SLYPSNWKELSKREW
+10 SLYPNNWKELSKKEW

-117 EKLAKNYWI
+117 ESLAKNYWI

-138 QILPAAKATNTPTP
+138 QILPKAKARNTPTP

-171 GSNSKS
+171 GSNSKA

-191 YAFFENVRRLEKGV
+191 YAFFENVKRLEKGV

-213 MAITAYCSCVTKD
+213 MAITV
-226 TLILPDTGMEE
+226 
-237 IGEHPDGYSPADK
+237 
-250 NLYGLGGNHH
+250 
-260 ADQYYGTG
+260 
-268 LVPTKKIKTKAGFEI
+268 
-283 ECTPNHRLWT
+283 
-293 VDGWKRADEFNPGDR
+293 
-308 IDIQLGQQQF
+308 
-318 GDYVCDD
+318 YVS
-325 FVKRPYKK
+325 
-333 GFKAKDIDLTLDED
+333 T
-347 LAYLCGLVVA
+347 A
-357 EGSWSDTYVDITIGD
+357 EG
-372 EEVHDWLVKRWGA
+372 
-385 SKQRKDSEFHYRISS
+385 
-400 VHLVD
+400 
-405 FINWLGIC
+405 
-413 KRAKNKNIPAKVMK
+413 
-427 WPKKFQAAFISG
+427 
-439 MFDGDGCANHGRQ
+439 
-452 RITYTTVSD
+452 
-461 ALAKQLQVVLLNYGI
+461 
-476 FSRRR
+476 
-481 LVHKKANIIGDRT
+481 
-494 LPPSDAWVIEITH
+494 
-507 SMARL
+507 
-512 FAKEIG
+512 
-518 FRLERKQQIAESY
+518 
-531 SGDGER
+531 
-537 AGGYDRHFNRAD
+537 
-549 LGVLPTKLS
+549 
-558 YISRCKTI
+558 
-566 KSDTYDLLP
+566 
-575 NKPYYDGMAA
+575 
-585 DYIESVEDSFA
+585 
-596 NCYDFCVPETHSYFS
+596 
-611 NGFVS
+611 
-616 HNTADGMNHFYDVV
+616 MNFFYDVV

-652 YERPISKESRLY
+652 YERPVSKESRLY
-664 DLNKYVPT
+664 NLDKYEPT
-672 DYDMKLFSIFEKA
+672 DYDMKLFAIFEKA
-685 GYPEDSWLHKVS
+685 GYPEDSWLRKIE

-702 LSTEAKGDTDY
+702 LATEAKGDTDY
-713 MNSEYPSCVV
+713 QFSEYPS
-723 AGTRVG
+723 T
-729 TSDGIIP
+729 
-736 IEEAYDGIE
+736 
-745 ATLGKVSKTH
+745 
-755 KQPKSPVAKITTA
+755 Q
-768 KGFELIGTY
+768 
-777 DHPIKTKDG
+777 
-786 FVDLIDSIGKTALLL
+786 
-801 PPRTSD
+801 
-807 DPYTLSWNELGVIH
+807 
-821 SITVTESLG
+821 
-830 EWLGYWMGDGSY
+830 
-842 SGGVLDFAL
+842 
-851 CLRDKDVIERIYN
+851 
-864 LTKSIFGLDMHGR
+864 
-877 VVGSKGGG
+877 
-885 YNLRVGSTGLKE
+885 
-897 IFFRLGIS
+897 
-905 KHRPDRSIAKNLR
+905 
-918 VPEIIWRSPKSI
+918 
-930 QQAFLR
+930 
-936 GLFEADGF
+936 
-944 IGKTGKRNGYIKLF
+944 
-958 TKSADFAK
+958 
-966 DVQLLLLAN
+966 
-975 GIVARRRLII
+975 
-985 KRSKMGGKEYPGT
+985 
-998 ELCLGSVAGKIY
+998 
-1010 ADKIGFMG
+1010 
-1018 KFKNDRMSLNHDPAP
+1018 
-1033 NAKPM
+1033 
-1038 LFEDEIISVEPMGED
+1038 
-1053 YTYNLTIPGPD
+1053 
-1064 TFDANGIWT
+1064 
-1073 HNTAEESFSAS
+1073 EESFSAS

-1095 FWMKQDHPYTAIAP
+1095 FWMKQDHPYTAISP

-1114 KRSMQLKVQ
+1114 KRSLQLKVQ
-1123 FEPDTNSPI
+1123 FEPDPNSPI
-1132 RRYIEPKPGHKYMIA
+1132 RRYIEPRPGHKYMIA

-1236 FGIRTTVATKNEAIN
+1236 FGIRTTVASKNEAIN

-1265 DKVFMEQAIHYSWK
+1265 DKVFMEQAIHYSWR

>member
-10 SLYPSNWKELSKREW
+10 SLYPNNWKELSKKEW

-49 QMKMNEAQEK
+49 LMKMNEAQEK

-171 GSNSKS
+171 GSNSKA

-213 MAITAYCSCVTKD
+213 MAITV
-226 TLILPDTGMEE
+226 
-237 IGEHPDGYSPADK
+237 
-250 NLYGLGGNHH
+250 
-260 ADQYYGTG
+260 
-268 LVPTKKIKTKAGFEI
+268 
-283 ECTPNHRLWT
+283 
-293 VDGWKRADEFNPGDR
+293 
-308 IDIQLGQQQF
+308 
-318 GDYVCDD
+318 YVS
-325 FVKRPYKK
+325 
-333 GFKAKDIDLTLDED
+333 T
-347 LAYLCGLVVA
+347 A
-357 EGSWSDTYVDITIGD
+357 E
-372 EEVHDWLVKRWGA
+372 
-385 SKQRKDSEFHYRISS
+385 
-400 VHLVD
+400 
-405 FINWLGIC
+405 
-413 KRAKNKNIPAKVMK
+413 
-427 WPKKFQAAFISG
+427 
-439 MFDGDGCANHGRQ
+439 
-452 RITYTTVSD
+452 
-461 ALAKQLQVVLLNYGI
+461 
-476 FSRRR
+476 
-481 LVHKKANIIGDRT
+481 
-494 LPPSDAWVIEITH
+494 
-507 SMARL
+507 
-512 FAKEIG
+512 
-518 FRLERKQQIAESY
+518 
-531 SGDGER
+531 
-537 AGGYDRHFNRAD
+537 
-549 LGVLPTKLS
+549 
-558 YISRCKTI
+558 
-566 KSDTYDLLP
+566 
-575 NKPYYDGMAA
+575 
-585 DYIESVEDSFA
+585 
-596 NCYDFCVPETHSYFS
+596 
-611 NGFVS
+611 
-616 HNTADGMNHFYDVV
+616 GMNHFYDVV

-652 YERPISKESRLY
+652 YERPVSKESRLY
-664 DLNKYVPT
+664 NLDKYEPT
-672 DYDMKLFSIFEKA
+672 DYDMKLFTIFEKA
-685 GYPEDSWLHKVS
+685 GYPEDSWLRKIE

-713 MNSEYPSCVV
+713 MNSEYPS
-723 AGTRVG
+723 T
-729 TSDGIIP
+729 
-736 IEEAYDGIE
+736 
-745 ATLGKVSKTH
+745 
-755 KQPKSPVAKITTA
+755 Q
-768 KGFELIGTY
+768 
-777 DHPIKTKDG
+777 
-786 FVDLIDSIGKTALLL
+786 
-801 PPRTSD
+801 
-807 DPYTLSWNELGVIH
+807 
-821 SITVTESLG
+821 
-830 EWLGYWMGDGSY
+830 
-842 SGGVLDFAL
+842 
-851 CLRDKDVIERIYN
+851 
-864 LTKSIFGLDMHGR
+864 
-877 VVGSKGGG
+877 
-885 YNLRVGSTGLKE
+885 
-897 IFFRLGIS
+897 
-905 KHRPDRSIAKNLR
+905 
-918 VPEIIWRSPKSI
+918 
-930 QQAFLR
+930 
-936 GLFEADGF
+936 
-944 IGKTGKRNGYIKLF
+944 
-958 TKSADFAK
+958 
-966 DVQLLLLAN
+966 
-975 GIVARRRLII
+975 
-985 KRSKMGGKEYPGT
+985 
-998 ELCLGSVAGKIY
+998 
-1010 ADKIGFMG
+1010 
-1018 KFKNDRMSLNHDPAP
+1018 
-1033 NAKPM
+1033 
-1038 LFEDEIISVEPMGED
+1038 
-1053 YTYNLTIPGPD
+1053 
-1064 TFDANGIWT
+1064 
-1073 HNTAEESFSAS
+1073 EESFSAS

-1114 KRSMQLKVQ
+1114 KRSLQLKVQ
-1123 FEPDTNSPI
+1123 FEPDPNSPI
-1132 RRYIEPKPGHKYMIA
+1132 RRYIEPRPGHKYMVA